1 MNVAPAA
8 ADRAPQA
15 ASEPVLQVRKI
26 GSEELG
32 AALREG
38 WDDFLARRGDLIFL
52 GLLYPIIGL
61 LAAALSLGGN
71 LLPLLFPLV
80 AGITLLGPVAATGFY
95 ELARRRESG
104 QEATWRDFLDVRK
117 RPSRNGI
124 MMLTGILV
132 VIFGLWISSAA
143 ILYLVVIGSYPE
155 TTAEFL
161 ALVFTTPQGWLLIA
175 LGMLV
180 GLAFAALVLTI
191 TVVSMPML
199 VDRDVNLADA
209 IGTSVRAVMA
219 NKGAMVR
226 WGLLVAG
233 LLAIGS
239 VPLFLGLAVV
249 LPLLGYA
256 TWHLYTRLVV
266 R

>member
-1 MNVAPAA
+1 MSGISAA
-8 ADRAPQA
+8 GDQA
-15 ASEPVLQVRKI
+15 RTQAREAVLQVRTI
-26 GSEELG
+26 GSQELG

-52 GLLYPIIGL
+52 GILYPIIGL

-95 ELARRRESG
+95 ELARQREAG

-124 MMLTGILV
+124 ALLTGILV
-132 VIFGLWISSAA
+132 VIFGIWISTAA
-143 ILYLVVIGSYPE
+143 ILYLAVIGPFPD
-155 TTAEFL
+155 TAAEFL
-161 ALVFTTPQGWLLIA
+161 TLVFTTPQGWLLIA

-199 VDRDVNLADA
+199 VDRDVGLGDA
-209 IGTSVRAVMA
+209 MGTSVRAVMA
-219 NKGAMVR
+219 NKSAMVR

-249 LPLLGYA
+249 LPVLGYA
-256 TWHLYTRLVV
+256 TWHLYTRLVI